1 MSTPKTDN
9 QDSLYRR
16 RIKAVSLRV
25 EGKKVNEISRLCNL
39 SSRTV
44 ISLWTAYLD
53 GGWDAIQLKPRG
65 RKFGDGRILNE
76 ICESEILNLLTYRT
90 PDDLGSEERLWS
102 RDVLSALLKHKYDV
116 SITSQGLGKY
126 LKMWDLIPN
135 KTLWHSYST
144 IHQYELLW
152 LDSEYQKI
160 LAQSKVEKSTIFWIS
175 MRRINPKANLNKA
188 LTSSYEGINGKFL
201 LSAINNQ
208 GKGYWIIKSSI
219 TSEVL
224 QDFYFRV
231 MNTVSRKVIAI
242 AQDMGDPEYKKM
254 RQFLRKH
261 HSKIELINVR
271 DAISSRLC
279 KATSVNMPK
288 NFQVE

>member
-1 MSTPKTDN
+1 MSTSKTDT

-25 EGKKVNEISRLCNL
+25 EGRKVKEISRLCNL

-90 PDDLGSEERLWS
+90 PDDLGSEECLWS
-102 RDVLSALLKHKYDV
+102 RDVLSALLKDKYGV
-116 SITSQGLGKY
+116 SMTSQGLGKY

-144 IHQYELLW
+144 VHQYELLW

-160 LAQSKVEKSTIFWIS
+160 LAQSKVEKSIIFWIS
-175 MRRINPKANLNKA
+175 IRQINSKTDGNKA
-188 LTSSYEGINGKFL
+188 LICSHEDFNRKFL
-201 LSAINNQ
+201 ISATNNR
-208 GKGYWIIKSSI
+208 GKGYWIVRNSI

-231 MNTVSRKVIAI
+231 MNSVSRKVIAI

-261 HSKIELINVR
+261 HSKIELIYAS
-271 DAISSRLC
+271 DAISRF
-279 KATSVNMPK
+279 T
-288 NFQVE
+288 

>member
-1 MSTPKTDN
+1 MSTSKTDT

-25 EGKKVNEISRLCNL
+25 EGKKVKEISRLCNL

-102 RDVLSALLKHKYDV
+102 RDVLSALLKDKYGV

-135 KTLWHSYST
+135 KTLWNSYSNV
-144 IHQYELLW
+144 HQYELLW

-160 LAQSKVEKSTIFWIS
+160 LAQSKLEKSIIFWIS
-175 MRRINPKANLNKA
+175 IRQINSKTGGNKA
-188 LTSSYEGINGKFL
+188 LICSHEDFNGKFL
-201 LSAINNQ
+201 ISATNNR
-208 GKGYWIIKSSI
+208 GKGYWIVRNSI

-231 MNTVSRKVIAI
+231 MNNVSRKVIAI

-254 RQFLRKH
+254 WQFLRKH
-261 HSKIELINVR
+261 NSKIELIYVP
-271 DAISSRLC
+271 DPISSRF
-279 KATSVNMPK
+279 T
-288 NFQVE
+288 